1 MLQSL
6 LRIIFYAVLFYLIYQ
21 LIRFFQA
28 IYKATKPSPPK
39 KTLPGIMVKDEICN
53 TYIPKEDAIRE
64 VYQGREY
71 FFCSKECQQKYLE
84 SKK

>member
-1 MLQSL
+1 MLQGL
-6 LRIIFYAVLFYLIYQ
+6 LRIIFYAVLFYLIFQ
-21 LIRFFQA
+21 LIRFSRA
-28 IYKATKPSPPK
+28 IYKATKPSQPK

-64 VYQGREY
+64 IYQGREY